1 MRYDL
6 VSLSIFVA
14 VAEEQNLTRAAHRK
28 HTAVSAVSKR
38 MAELEQQVGTQLMLR
53 LPRGI
58 ELTPAGHSLLY
69 HARQVFRNLEKMEEE
84 LSDYAVGIRGH
95 IRIYTISAALMHCLP
110 RAVGQYL
117 GNFPHT
123 DIDIEEHTGIGVVQ
137 GLLEGNADVGIFSSW
152 TPASGIE
159 VWSWQHDR
167 LAVLLWPGHPLSDRN
182 ALQLTDIIEEKIIG
196 PHRDSAV
203 SHILDRETRK
213 LGKALTIALRVS
225 SFASMAELV
234 SHHLG
239 IAVLPV
245 NDIAPSSLH
254 NGVKAIPLI
263 ESWAKRDLLLGVKS
277 FSQASPS
284 VKTLIKSLTY
294 TAKHDRKEETENIDA
309 PANPSDSQGMR

>member
-38 MAELEQQVGTQLMLR
+38 IAELEQLVGTQLMLR

-69 HARQVFRNLEKMEEE
+69 HARQVFRNLEQMDDE
-84 LSDYAVGIRGH
+84 LSDYAAGIRGH
-95 IRIYTISAALMHCLP
+95 IRIYTISAALMHFLP
-110 RAVGQYL
+110 NAIGQYL
-117 GNFPHT
+117 GNYPQT

-137 GLLEGNADVGIFSSW
+137 GLLEGHADVGVFSSW

-159 VWSWQHDR
+159 VWPWQHDQ
-167 LAVLLWPGHPLSDRN
+167 LAVLVWPGHPLAHQSS
-182 ALQLTDIIEEKIIG
+182 LQLSDIVDEKMIG

-203 SHILDRETRK
+203 SHILEREARK
-213 LGKALTIALRVS
+213 MNKVLTMTLRVS
-225 SFASMAELV
+225 SFVSMAELV
-234 SHHLG
+234 SHQLG

-254 NGVKAIPLI
+254 NGVKAIPLS
-263 ESWAKRDLLLGVKS
+263 EPWARRELWLGVKR

-284 VKTLIKSLTY
+284 VKTLINSLS
-294 TAKHDRKEETENIDA
+294 AASKEKVNEIKITLQ
-309 PANPSDSQGMR
+309 NP

>member
-38 MAELEQQVGTQLMLR
+38 IAELEQQVGTQLMLR

-69 HARQVFRNLEKMEEE
+69 HARQIFRNLEQMEEE
-84 LSDYAVGIRGH
+84 LSDYAAGIRGH
-95 IRIYTISAALMHCLP
+95 IRIHTISAALMHCLP

-117 GNFPHT
+117 GNYPQT
-123 DIDIEEHTGIGVVQ
+123 DIDIEEHTGIGVIQ

-152 TPASGIE
+152 TSASGIE
-159 VWSWQHDR
+159 VWPWQHDQ
-167 LAVLLWPGHPLSDRN
+167 LAVLVWPGHALAERSS
-182 ALQLTDIIEEKIIG
+182 LQLKDIIEEKIIG

-203 SHILDRETRK
+203 SHILDREARK
-213 LGKALTIALRVS
+213 REKALTIALRVS
-225 SFASMAELV
+225 SFVSMAELV
-234 SHHLG
+234 SHQLG

-245 NDIAPSSLH
+245 NEIAPSSLH
-254 NGVKAIPLI
+254 SGVRGIPLD
-263 ESWAKRDLLLGVKS
+263 EPWARRDLLVGVKN
-277 FSQASPS
+277 FSLASPS
-284 VKTLIKSLTY
+284 VKTLIKSLT
-294 TAKHDRKEETENIDA
+294 
-309 PANPSDSQGMR
+309 PSARVSSEGSQEDEATMSLHSPQRRLR